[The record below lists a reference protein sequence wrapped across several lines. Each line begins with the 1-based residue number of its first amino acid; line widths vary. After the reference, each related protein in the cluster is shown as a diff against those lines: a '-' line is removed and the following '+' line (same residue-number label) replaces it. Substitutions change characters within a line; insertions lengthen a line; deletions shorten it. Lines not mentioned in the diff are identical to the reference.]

1 MPAKTTIKID
11 KARIS
16 DVPAMH
22 KLINQFAGNGEMLAR
37 PLSELYENIRD
48 FHVARKGRKVVGCA
62 ALHLMWSDLAEVKSV
77 AVAGDEQRLG
87 VGNKLIEACLDDAR
101 ELHIETVFCFTY
113 KPGFFKQVGFKV
125 VDKMTLPHKVWT
137 ECLRCPKF
145 PNCDETAMT
154 LVLKQQKK

>member
-1 MPAKTTIKID
+1 MTQGATIKVV

-16 DVPAMH
+16 DVPQMH
-22 KLINQFAGNGEMLAR
+22 KLINSFANRGEMLAR

-48 FHVARKGRKVVGCA
+48 FFVVRKGRRVIGCA
-62 ALHLMWSDLAEVKSV
+62 ALHVMWADLAEVKSV
-77 AVAGDEQRLG
+77 AVAEEEQRTGIGDRL
-87 VGNKLIEACLDDAR
+87 VEVCLDEAR
-101 ELHIETVFCFTY
+101 QLGIKTVFCFTY
-113 KPGFFKQVGFKV
+113 KPGFFQQVGFGE

-154 LVLKQQKK
+154 LKL